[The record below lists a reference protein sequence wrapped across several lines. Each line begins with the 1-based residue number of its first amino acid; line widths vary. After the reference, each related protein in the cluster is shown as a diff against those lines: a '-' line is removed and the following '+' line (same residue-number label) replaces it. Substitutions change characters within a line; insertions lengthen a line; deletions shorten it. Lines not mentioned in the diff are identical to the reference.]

1 MKFGVAIRTMGPQSS
16 RATVEACARIAEGA
30 GLDGLF
36 LSDHLAV
43 PPGETEGSGGRYLDA
58 LTTLGFLAGV
68 TERIRLGVSVLIL
81 PYRPAVLIAKQVAT
95 IQELSGGRM
104 ILGTGVGWMKG
115 EFAALGVDIRK
126 RGALT
131 TETLR
136 VIHHLFETDAAPFA
150 GKLISF
156 PAFVFLP
163 RPARPPIW
171 VGGSGPNAIER
182 AVEFGDGWHPMLP
195 SAELR
200 GAVATLRKKAQA
212 AKRGAL
218 EIVVRRGFKLEDAVA
233 DRERLR
239 ADEDAGATYCI
250 FDPGRYADQ
259 TDFAKRLEN
268 FITKVANPASA

>member
-1 MKFGVAIRTMGPQSS
+1 MKFGVAIRNMGPQSS
-16 RATVEACARIAEGA
+16 RATVAACARIAERA

-43 PPGETEGSGGRYLDA
+43 PPAETEGSEGRYLDA
-58 LTTLGFLAGV
+58 LVTLGFLAGV

-81 PYRPAVLIAKQVAT
+81 PYRPAVLIAKQIAT
-95 IQELSGGRM
+95 IQEISGERM

-115 EFAALGVDIRK
+115 EFEALGVDIRK

-136 VIHHLFETDAAPFA
+136 VIHHLFETDAAPYS
-150 GKLISF
+150 GRLISF
-156 PAFVFLP
+156 PPFVFLP

-195 SAELR
+195 SADLKI
-200 GAVATLRKKAQA
+200 AVETLHRKARA
-212 AKRGAL
+212 AKRGPL
-218 EIVVRRGFKLEDAVA
+218 EIVVRRGFKLEDPST
-233 DRERLR
+233 DRDRLR
-239 ADEDAGATYCI
+239 ADEEAGATYCI
-250 FDPGRYADQ
+250 FDAGRYADP
-259 TDFAKRLEN
+259 DEFAKRVET
-268 FITKVANPASA
+268 FFTRVAS

>member
-1 MKFGVAIRTMGPQSS
+1 MKFGVSIRNMGPQSS
-16 RATVEACARIAEGA
+16 RATVEACARIAESA

-36 LSDHLAV
+36 LSDHIAV

-58 LTTLGFLAGV
+58 LVTLGFLAGV
-68 TERIRLGVSVLIL
+68 TARIRLGVSVLIL
-81 PYRPAVLIAKQVAT
+81 PYRPAVLIAKQIAT
-95 IQELSGGRM
+95 IQELCGGRM

-115 EFAALGVDIRK
+115 EFEALGVDIRQ

-136 VIHHLFETDAAPFA
+136 VIRHLFENDAAA
-150 GKLISF
+150 YSGKLISF

-163 RPARPPIW
+163 RPARPAIW
-171 VGGSGPNAIER
+171 VGGSGPNAVER

-195 SAELR
+195 SAELKK
-200 GAVATLRKKAQA
+200 AVATLRAKAHA
-212 AKRGAL
+212 AKRGTL
-218 EIVVRRGFKLEDAVA
+218 EIVVRRGFKLQDAAA
-233 DRERLR
+233 DREHLR

-259 TDFAKRLEN
+259 DDFAKRIET
-268 FITKVANPASA
+268 FITRVAI